1 MSGGEDGAHEA
12 TKDLQRKYNAMEKDR
27 KSYSDESQAV
37 IRKQRTTM
45 DKLKKDNETLKEEL
59 ALETKQ
65 AMASNSSAAAAEIA
79 KLQDQA
85 DTYTRKIE
93 MEKRRIEELDKQ
105 IELMEKNILTQR
117 KKMGGV
123 NAAKENHAQIAKQIK
138 ILENRLEKAL
148 QKFNEALAHNKQ
160 LRETIDNLRRE
171 RVVFDQI
178 YKKLER
184 ELAEKRQEM
193 AEIIDSANEA
203 YSARDQ
209 AQEEM
214 ARLKKRADQEQ
225 MEFEEEWK
233 QLGALIEEDRKRK
246 SDFMKRDKG
255 EATAESRGDM
265 TIDEENKLKKRV
277 VKGNWGIAK
286 DKAAQ
291 QVSLE
296 KVQSYEE
303 AFERIK
309 EATGITEIDDLVST
323 FIEAEENNFSL
334 FTYVNELNND
344 IEKLEGQISEI
355 KAEIEKYKGQGMN
368 TENQR
373 KKILKDLEDKLEKTE
388 AKSKQYDEKYQAAQK
403 TVNALKEGIQSI
415 FIKIGCDK
423 MPQAES
429 LDKSEGVTEANMM
442 QYLGIVEQRTNEI
455 LQLYAQHQ
463 AAMQGKA
470 GDAAT
475 VAAILGQGPHLP
487 AGTTQITINPPS
499 TGIDGLDSDDDSEED
514 DNDLPLSRK
523 ELKERALKG
532 LSKRGGDGGSKGA
545 AAGRKK
551 GATSG

>member
-1 MSGGEDGAHEA
+1 
-12 TKDLQRKYNAMEKDR
+12 
-27 KSYSDESQAV
+27 
-37 IRKQRTTM
+37 M
-45 DKLKKDNETLKEEL
+45 DKLKKDNDTLKEEL

-65 AMASNSSAAAAEIA
+65 AMASNSSAAAAQIA

-105 IELMEKNILTQR
+105 IESMEKNILSQR

-123 NAAKENHAQIAKQIK
+123 NAAKENHAQIQKQIK

-148 QKFNEALAHNKQ
+148 QKFNEALAHNQQ

-184 ELAEKRQEM
+184 ELADKRTEM
-193 AEIIDSANEA
+193 AEIIDAANEA
-203 YSARDQ
+203 YAARDQ

-214 ARLKKRADQEQ
+214 ARLKKRADEEQ
-225 MEFEEEWK
+225 AAFEEEWK
-233 QLGALIEEDRKRK
+233 QLGSLIEEDRKRK

-255 EATAESRGDM
+255 STTSESRGDM
-265 TIDEENKLKKRV
+265 SLDEENRLKSRV
-277 VKGNWGIAK
+277 VKGHWGIAK

-309 EATGITEIDDLVST
+309 QATGITEIDELVTT
-323 FIEAEENNFSL
+323 FIDAEEQNFSL
-334 FTYVNELNND
+334 FNYVNELNNE
-344 IEKLEGQISEI
+344 IEKLEVQITDI
-355 KAEIEKYKGQGMN
+355 KSEIEKYRGQGVN

-373 KKILKDLEDKLEKTE
+373 KKILKDLEDKLQKTE
-388 AKSKQYDEKYQAAQK
+388 AKSQQYDEKYQVAQK
-403 TVNALKEGIQSI
+403 TVNALKVGIQSI
-415 FIKIGCDK
+415 FYKIGCEK
-423 MPQAES
+423 MPQAEM

-463 AAMQGKA
+463 AAVQGKP
-470 GDAAT
+470 GDPAA

-499 TGIDGLDSDDDSEED
+499 TGEDFDSDDDSEDEV
-514 DNDLPLSRK
+514 NDMPLSRK
-523 ELKERALKG
+523 DLKDRAMKG
-532 LSKRGGDGGSKGA
+532 LTKRGGGGGGAADGSKGA
-545 AAGRKK
+545 KAGKK
-551 GATSG
+551 GKAK

>member
-1 MSGGEDGAHEA
+1 MA
-12 TKDLQRKYNAMEKDR
+12 
-27 KSYSDESQAV
+27 
-37 IRKQRTTM
+37 
-45 DKLKKDNETLKEEL
+45 KLKKDNDNLKEEL

-65 AMASNSSAAAAEIA
+65 AMASNSSAAAAQIA
-79 KLQDQA
+79 RLQDQA

-105 IELMEKNILTQR
+105 IELMEKNILAQR

-123 NAAKENHAQIAKQIK
+123 NAAKENHTQIAKQIK

-184 ELAEKRQEM
+184 ELAEKRTEM
-193 AEIIDSANEA
+193 AEIIDAANEA
-203 YSARDQ
+203 YGARDQ

-214 ARLKKRADQEQ
+214 ARLKKRAEQEQ
-225 MEFEEEWK
+225 LDFEEEWK
-233 QLGALIEEDRKRK
+233 QLGSLIEEDRKRK

-255 EATAESRGDM
+255 EAGQESRGDM

-344 IEKLEGQISEI
+344 IEKLEVQIAEI
-355 KAEIEKYKGQGMN
+355 KSEIEKYKGQGMN

-403 TVNALKEGIQSI
+403 TVNALKVGIQSI

-429 LDKSEGVTEANMM
+429 LDPSEGVTEANMM

-463 AAMQGKA
+463 AAVQGKA
-470 GDAAT
+470 GDPTT

-499 TGIDGLDSDDDSEED
+499 TGVDGIDSDDDSD
-514 DNDLPLSRK
+514 DDGTADVPLSRK

-532 LSKRGGDGGSKGA
+532 LSKRGADAKGIVGKKGGGRS
-545 AAGRKK
+545 GRK
-551 GATSG
+551 SPS

>member
-1 MSGGEDGAHEA
+1 
-12 TKDLQRKYNAMEKDR
+12 
-27 KSYSDESQAV
+27 
-37 IRKQRTTM
+37 M
-45 DKLKKDNETLKEEL
+45 DKLKKDNDTRKEEL

-65 AMASNSSAAAAEIA
+65 AMASNSSAAAAQIA

-105 IELMEKNILTQR
+105 IEAMEKNILSQR

-123 NAAKENHAQIAKQIK
+123 NAAKENHAQIQKQIK

-148 QKFNEALAHNKQ
+148 QKFNEALAHNQQ

-184 ELAEKRQEM
+184 ELADKRTEM
-193 AEIIDSANEA
+193 AEIIDAANEA
-203 YSARDQ
+203 YAARDQ

-214 ARLKKRADQEQ
+214 SRLKKRADEEQ
-225 MEFEEEWK
+225 AAFEEEWK

-255 EATAESRGDM
+255 TTNNESRGDM
-265 TIDEENKLKKRV
+265 SIDEENKLKKRV

-309 EATGITEIDDLVST
+309 QATGITEIDELVTT
-323 FIEAEENNFSL
+323 FIDAEEQNFSL
-334 FTYVNELNND
+334 FNYVNELNNE
-344 IEKLEGQISEI
+344 IEKLEVQITDI
-355 KAEIEKYKGQGMN
+355 KSEIEKYRGQGVN

-373 KKILKDLEDKLEKTE
+373 KKILKDLEDKLQKTE
-388 AKSKQYDEKYQAAQK
+388 AKSQQYDEKYQVAQK
-403 TVNALKEGIQSI
+403 TVNALKVGIQSI
-415 FIKIGCDK
+415 FYKIGCEK
-423 MPQAES
+423 MPQSEM

-463 AAMQGKA
+463 AAVQGKP
-470 GDAAT
+470 GDPAA

-499 TGIDGLDSDDDSEED
+499 TGEDFDSDEDSDDEV
-514 DNDLPLSRK
+514 NDMPLSRK
-523 ELKERALKG
+523 DLKDRALKG
-532 LSKRGGDGGSKGA
+532 LTKRGGGGGGGGAADASKGA
-545 AAGRKK
+545 KAGKK
-551 GATSG
+551 GKAK

>member
-1 MSGGEDGAHEA
+1 
-12 TKDLQRKYNAMEKDR
+12 
-27 KSYSDESQAV
+27 
-37 IRKQRTTM
+37 M
-45 DKLKKDNETLKEEL
+45 DKLKKDNDTLKEEL

-65 AMASNSSAAAAEIA
+65 AMASNSSAAAAQIA

-105 IELMEKNILTQR
+105 IEAMEKNILSQR

-123 NAAKENHAQIAKQIK
+123 NAAKENHSQIQKQIK

-184 ELAEKRQEM
+184 ELADKRTEM
-193 AEIIDSANEA
+193 AEIIDAANEA
-203 YSARDQ
+203 YAARDQ

-214 ARLKKRADQEQ
+214 SRLKKRADEEQ
-225 MEFEEEWK
+225 AAFEEEWK

-255 EATAESRGDM
+255 STANESRGDM
-265 TIDEENKLKKRV
+265 SIDEENKLKKRV

-309 EATGITEIDDLVST
+309 QATGITEIDELVTT
-323 FIEAEENNFSL
+323 FIDAEEQNFSL
-334 FTYVNELNND
+334 FNYVNELNNE
-344 IEKLEGQISEI
+344 IEKLEVQITDI
-355 KAEIEKYKGQGMN
+355 KSEIEKYRGQGVN

-373 KKILKDLEDKLEKTE
+373 KKILKDLEDKLQKTE
-388 AKSKQYDEKYQAAQK
+388 AKSQQYDEKYQVAQK
-403 TVNALKEGIQSI
+403 TVNALKVGIQSI
-415 FIKIGCDK
+415 FYKIGCEK
-423 MPQAES
+423 MPQSEM

-463 AAMQGKA
+463 AAVQGKP
-470 GDAAT
+470 GDPAA

-499 TGIDGLDSDDDSEED
+499 TGEDFDSDDESD
-514 DNDLPLSRK
+514 DEVNDMPLSRK
-523 ELKERALKG
+523 DLKDRALKG
-532 LSKRGGDGGSKGA
+532 LTKRGGGGGGA
-545 AAGRKK
+545 ADAAKAAKGKGGKK
-551 GATSG
+551 AK